1 MTGPSGS
8 MPPVPRVGARLIL
21 LDDDDR
27 VLLIEERFES
37 PRERWRHWLTP
48 GGGVEAG
55 ESLAAA
61 ATREVVEET
70 GIRIELPPDA
80 AEVHRQRRAWSWAGV
95 TYDQVDH
102 YFAARVAAPFEP
114 VPAALTEIELQTV
127 VGARWWRAADIRAS
141 SEVFVPPDLAD
152 VVDALVAPGAAALP
166 RPIGRRA
173 GRVLVFDP
181 DGCVLLIL
189 IRPETGDTGM
199 HWITPGGGVDP
210 GETTA
215 EAAWRELAEE
225 TGIQAGGPREAEPV
239 LVERAVFRFGDVL
252 LDQTDEYYVHHVAT
266 RPEIVDAGLSEG
278 ERRVIVEYRWWSA
291 AELAASAETFWP
303 AGLAAALAGLA
314 GRSPY
319 PA

>member
-1 MTGPSGS
+1 MSGAA
-8 MPPVPRVGARLIL
+8 PPVPRVGARLIL

-37 PRERWRHWLTP
+37 ARERWRHWLTP

-55 ESLAAA
+55 ETLAAA

-70 GIRIELPPDA
+70 GVRVELAPDA
-80 AEVHRQRRAWSWAGV
+80 AEVHRQRRAWSWAGI

-114 VPAALTEIELQTV
+114 APAGLTEIERQTV
-127 VGARWWRAADIRAS
+127 VGARWWSAADIRAS
-141 SEVFVPPDLAD
+141 PEVFVPPDLAD
-152 VVDALVAPGAAALP
+152 VVDALVAPGSAVLP

-173 GRVLVFDP
+173 GRVLVVDP
-181 DGCVLLIL
+181 DGSVLLL
-189 IRPETGDTGM
+189 RIRPEGGLSQI
-199 HWITPGGGVDP
+199 HWITPGGGVEA

-225 TGIQAGGPREAEPV
+225 TGILADGPREAEPV

-252 LDQTDEYYVHHVAT
+252 LDQTDEYYVHHVPS
-266 RPEIVDAGLSEG
+266 RPVVSGAGLSEG
-278 ERRVIVEYRWWSA
+278 ERRVVVEYRWWTA
-291 AELAASAETFWP
+291 AEMAASAETFWP
-303 AGLAAALAGLA
+303 ARLAARLPELAA
-314 GRSPY
+314 R
-319 PA
+319 PADPA